1 MRFTEVNQDRSPQDR
16 MGVWPTLGMRWEV
29 SPRDVGS
36 VAEEFL
42 RCGCLWVMGT
52 CWKLHCGDLLESW
65 CTGDRAEAGFGAD
78 TQELADLG

>member
-16 MGVWPTLGMRWEV
+16 MGVWPMLGMIREG
-29 SPRDVGS
+29 SPQGVGS

-52 CWKLHCGDLLESW
+52 CWKPHCEDVLESW
-65 CTGDRAEAGFGAD
+65 YTGDRAEAGFGAG